1 MRLLVTGSQGLIGR
15 NFVTK
20 SVFAPSLIAT
30 SRSDCDLTDPVA
42 TLALFNEIKPTH
54 VLHLAALVGGIGAN
68 SSKKLRFFE
77 ENQRINFNVVTA
89 AIQTKVSHFIAAGTG
104 CAYPKRLEGKVLRE
118 SDFLEGTPEPT
129 NDAYAYAKRTMLA
142 HLMAAEESVGM
153 NYSYFLP
160 ANIYGPHD
168 NFHPT
173 DLHVLP
179 GLIRRMDLCN
189 DETFEI
195 WGTGVAERDFLYI
208 DDLIS
213 ALECLIEHR
222 HSGVINIGSGSRTTI
237 LRAATLIKGHMQK
250 KLSISNLIRQS
261 LTDN

>member
-1 MRLLVTGSQGLIGR
+1 MILLTLS
-15 NFVTK
+15 
-20 SVFAPSLIAT
+20 P
-30 SRSDCDLTDPVA
+30 
-42 TLALFNEIKPTH
+42 LALFNEIKPTH

-129 NDAYAYAKRTMLA
+129 NDAYAYAKHNVGASYGSRDLLA
-142 HLMAAEESVGM
+142 

-168 NFHPT
+168 NFHP
-173 DLHVLP
+173 
-179 GLIRRMDLCN
+179 IACFAWFN
-189 DETFEI
+189 QE
-195 WGTGVAERDFLYI
+195 
-208 DDLIS
+208 
-213 ALECLIEHR
+213 
-222 HSGVINIGSGSRTTI
+222 NGS
-237 LRAATLIKGHMQK
+237 L
-250 KLSISNLIRQS
+250 
-261 LTDN
+261 